1 MGFSRRLSFSVILF
15 CSCWV
20 FETTGRAIPHLDA
33 DYSGSE
39 LDGLSKRADISQF
52 VTMYNLFDHITPPSS
67 KGVQVDNDGSPRLRP
82 IAVVLETMQAAS
94 LEVTPAVVL
103 DQPTATIL
111 AVKSSPTTPHAFTR
125 PPLHFGGPGP
135 VLLPSSV
142 YKSLS
147 VSKADALNDANAT
160 VAPPKH
166 LVVLGFI
173 IGGILLFTLCVFVL
187 MAPSNSFAACA
198 WLKRAA
204 GERGKPPKGYAR
216 EPEKALQDSSS
227 WGGVTSP
234 STLGKLPSVETVK
247 DRESERPIRDTVI
260 DVVAALS
267 SSESNEYPTSKFSMC
282 SSEYPPSSTYTSD
295 LASNS
300 STVKAIPAISRQLTD
315 ADGATKPIRPPRP
328 PTAES
333 PALSD
338 SVYLAFSDQPYVIVA
353 PQPLT
358 DNDLLPG
365 LKSPRKL
372 LTSTEFVSLHLRI
385 TGGRLPPGM
394 DRSSLDSHHS
404 RTKSAPAMGRRNRMS
419 YLKIDIPPS
428 KSVVSRKSHAT
439 PMKIMDDDSSTV
451 DEEVLLEDI
460 EGDSDVQESMVRRV
474 MKHRRSRSASGWAY
488 PSKGKWARRPF
499 KLEEEWPMKYD
510 LTYPHVD

>member
-1 MGFSRRLSFSVILF
+1 MGFSRGLSFTVILL

-33 DYSGSE
+33 DHSGSG
-39 LDGLSKRADISQF
+39 LDGLSKRADTSQF

-67 KGVQVDNDGSPRLRP
+67 KGVQVYNDGSPRLRP

-94 LEVTPAVVL
+94 PEVTPAVVL
-103 DQPTATIL
+103 DQPTATTTPLL
-111 AVKSSPTTPHAFTR
+111 AVKSSPTTSHAFTR
-125 PPLHFGGPGP
+125 PPFHFGGPGP

-147 VSKADALNDANAT
+147 VSKAGALNDANAT
-160 VAPPKH
+160 AATPKH
-166 LVVLGFI
+166 FAVLGFI
-173 IGGILLFTLCVFVL
+173 IGGILLFTLCVFLL
-187 MAPSNSFAACA
+187 MTPYNSFAACA
-198 WLKRAA
+198 GLKRSA
-204 GERGKPPKGYAR
+204 GKKGNPPKANMG
-216 EPEKALQDSSS
+216 EPEKGLRDSSS
-227 WGGVTSP
+227 WGAVS
-234 STLGKLPSVETVK
+234 SSSILGKLPSVKTVNGQ
-247 DRESERPIRDTVI
+247 ESERPIRDTVI
-260 DVVAALS
+260 DVVAVLS

-282 SSEYPPSSTYTSD
+282 SSEYPPSSTYSSD

-300 STVKAIPAISRQLTD
+300 STVKAIPARQLTD
-315 ADGATKPIRPPRP
+315 AGYATKPIRPPRP
-328 PTAES
+328 PTAEG

-358 DNDLLPG
+358 DNDLLPDAFRS
-365 LKSPRKL
+365 KSPRKL
-372 LTSTEFVSLHLRI
+372 LTSTEFVSLHLL
-385 TGGRLPPGM
+385 TDVRLPPGM
-394 DRSSLDSHHS
+394 NRSSLDSHHS

-428 KSVVSRKSHAT
+428 KSLVSRKLHAT
-439 PMKIMDDDSSTV
+439 PMKILDVNSSTV
-451 DEEVLLEDI
+451 DDEVLLEDI

-488 PSKGKWARRPF
+488 PPKGKRARRPF
-499 KLEEEWPMKYD
+499 RLEEE
-510 LTYPHVD
+510 